1 MSARAAY
8 RAVALAAGLIVG
20 GLLLQQLI
28 TLALAVILVLII
40 SLPLSAAAG
49 RAERMGLP
57 RAVGAMAALAAGLAI
72 AIALGLL
79 LVPQFI
85 GESRRFSAR
94 LPTIIAGAEHLA
106 HVLTGVSGKKLSS
119 DVSGFVQSYTQ
130 HPERLLGPVTT
141 IGLTLLS
148 VLGELIVVLFCAV
161 YVAVNPDALRSGLLR
176 LVPDHRHAQAE
187 RILER
192 VRTAWMGWIFAIGI
206 DMALLGGLLYIG
218 LSLIGLDFA
227 LGFAV
232 FSALMTVIP
241 NWGSVIS
248 AVPPVLLGLSESP
261 GKALLV
267 LGVYVLVNQI
277 EGNLILPLVMARRV
291 DVHPALVAIGLL
303 VTAQLFGIIGVL
315 VSIPLLSLVIIV
327 VEELWVAPQE
337 AKEKPGITP
346 VSAP

>member
-1 MSARAAY
+1 MSARVVY
-8 RAVALAAGLIVG
+8 RAVTLAAGLIVA
-20 GLLLQQLI
+20 GLLVAQLV
-28 TLALAVILVLII
+28 TLLMAVIIVLII

-57 RAVGAMAALAAGLAI
+57 RAAGALAALTLGLAV
-72 AIALGLL
+72 AVMLGLL

-85 GESRRFSAR
+85 SESRRFSAR

-106 HVLTGVSGKKLSS
+106 HVLTGVSGKKLSA
-119 DVSGFVQSYTQ
+119 DVSGFVQGYAQ
-130 HPERLLGPVTT
+130 HPDQLLGPVAT
-141 IGLTLLS
+141 IGLSLLS
-148 VLGELIVVLFCAV
+148 IVVELIVVLFSAL

-176 LVPDHRHAQAE
+176 LVPDDRHDQVE

-192 VRTAWMGWIFAIGI
+192 VRTAWVGWIFAIGI
-206 DMALLGGLLYIG
+206 DMVLLGGLLYIG
-218 LSLIGLDFA
+218 MSVIGLDFA

-248 AVPPVLLGLSESP
+248 AVPPILLGLSESP
-261 GKALLV
+261 TKAILV
-267 LGVYVLVNQI
+267 LGVYLLVNQI

-303 VTAQLFGIIGVL
+303 ITAQLFGIIGVL

-337 AKEKPGITP
+337 AKVRSEVTSVPSP
-346 VSAP
+346 